1 MRFLKILILTTEPF
15 EMRSV
20 PLRCSGSTGCN
31 SGMRRARL
39 NSGVGAKL
47 MVFEASQFPKLDK
60 VTVFCPGLRDPN
72 VLLEGLA
79 KQNNETQCFVRWANK
94 FQRGKNEKGEV
105 KMTLQVMDKRKELK
119 PLEFLK
125 NL

>member
-1 MRFLKILILTTEPF
+1 MLKLLFEAALDDVSENNNASKFIDSSEPF

-94 FQRGKNEKGEV
+94 FQR
-105 KMTLQVMDKRKELK
+105 R
-119 PLEFLK
+119 
-125 NL
+125 